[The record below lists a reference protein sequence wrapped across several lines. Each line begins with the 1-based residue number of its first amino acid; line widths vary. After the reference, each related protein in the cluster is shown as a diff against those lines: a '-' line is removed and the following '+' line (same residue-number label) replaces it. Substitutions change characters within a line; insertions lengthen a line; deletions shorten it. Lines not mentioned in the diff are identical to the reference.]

1 MFSIDWLIDP
11 YLIALNFEIPRRK
24 KGQIAKSCKN
34 NTARFPQEH
43 FSSKTA
49 LIEYPLD
56 YP

>member
-11 YLIALNFEIPRRK
+11 YLIVFNFEIPRRK
-24 KGQIAKSCKN
+24 EGQIAKSCKN